1 MTRLTKNLIIT
12 ILIVIFALIAYLLFS
27 SDISNKEA
35 GLISLLLTILSFV
48 VSYLVSNYFAEESYK
63 KAIDEVKEQHLANL
77 KVYALNAAEKV
88 GNLSNELTRLSIY
101 LQQELDYDEE
111 NLEMANHSLSERIES
126 TIHIINTLKSVNDT
140 SLSDWRGVIGD
151 ELNEQKEEQLER
163 EYELKELVSRV
174 EELVKKSNNN
184 HRQVDNSQEIKQIKQ
199 ELSLVLNS
207 VSGNVIK
214 ARSSSKPT
222 KEDVE
227 NKCPHC
233 ENLISYKQRK
243 NEKSFKPIRCTG
255 CGKKSTARWNSVSG
269 FYLEPE
275 SMISS
280 STNCLWCKKDIVI
293 NYSNVPH
300 TSTICRCDNCS
311 GELKVVTNI
320 NGFKVDTYGNSPFKK
335 NLLTDEL
342 LEEIEKLLPKQPW
355 EKGIHKQVAHQLEI
369 PDYVVTNAIT
379 KLIEK
384 GIFFPQVN
392 GVVYDKKME

>member
-1 MTRLTKNLIIT
+1 MAKLTRNLIIA
-12 ILIVIFALIAYLLFS
+12 ILIVIFGLIAYLLFS
-27 SDISNKEA
+27 SNISNKEA
-35 GLISLLLTILSFV
+35 GLVSLLLTILSFV

-101 LQQELDYDEE
+101 LQQELEYDEE

-163 EYELKELVSRV
+163 ELEIKDLVSRV
-174 EELVKKSNNN
+174 EDLVRKSNSNN
-184 HRQVDNSQEIKQIKQ
+184 KPIDNSKEIKEIKQ

-214 ARSSSKPT
+214 SRTSNKPT

-233 ENLISYKQRK
+233 ENIISYKQRK
-243 NEKSFKPIRCTG
+243 NEKSFKPIRCAV
-255 CGKKSTARWNSVSG
+255 CGKKSTARWNAIEG

-275 SMISS
+275 KLVSS
-280 STNCLWCKKDIVI
+280 NTNCLWCKKEITI
-293 NYSNVPH
+293 SYSNVPH
-300 TSTICRCDNCS
+300 TSTICKCENCN
-311 GELKVVTNI
+311 GELKVLTNI
-320 NGFKVDTYGNSPFKK
+320 NGFKVDSYGNSPFKK
-335 NLLTDEL
+335 NLLTDEI
-342 LEEIEKLLPKQPW
+342 LEEIEKLLPVQPW

-369 PDYVVTNAIT
+369 PEYVVTNAIT
-379 KLIEK
+379 KLIEMGK
-384 GIFFPQVN
+384 FFPQVN
-392 GVVYDKKME
+392 GVVYDKKKE